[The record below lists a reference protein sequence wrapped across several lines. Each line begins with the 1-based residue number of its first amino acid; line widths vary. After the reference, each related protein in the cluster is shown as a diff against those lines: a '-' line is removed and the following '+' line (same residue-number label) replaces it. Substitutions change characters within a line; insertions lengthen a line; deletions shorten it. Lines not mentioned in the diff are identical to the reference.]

1 MNPEANGTQQVTTAN
16 LPAPLEASPPPM
28 IREPVLDGR
37 APAPDSSAEPDRAD
51 RARRRRSDRQLAQ
64 ADHVMKTRVKHPDG
78 GERTAADTQADE
90 DDQRERINQER
101 EEGSRKHDRLPRWQ
115 REIPKFVLVFDFVL
129 LLYFFAGITN
139 VYWQSPLSMNLAFA
153 IALAAMVT
161 VLSYG
166 FLAFTGHRWRSQKDD
181 RGLPAFDEV
190 DGLTKAA
197 SVAAMAVI
205 GVLAVLMY
213 LRMHTEVIDALGTQA
228 AQTALVIP
236 LAVAVVSAV
245 ANFLVVGIHAVDGS
259 DEVHRMEKLAAATRR
274 PSRRAHQLRQRAA
287 QQAHR

>member
-1 MNPEANGTQQVTTAN
+1 
-16 LPAPLEASPPPM
+16 
-28 IREPVLDGR
+28 
-37 APAPDSSAEPDRAD
+37 
-51 RARRRRSDRQLAQ
+51 
-64 ADHVMKTRVKHPDG
+64 MKTRVKHPDG